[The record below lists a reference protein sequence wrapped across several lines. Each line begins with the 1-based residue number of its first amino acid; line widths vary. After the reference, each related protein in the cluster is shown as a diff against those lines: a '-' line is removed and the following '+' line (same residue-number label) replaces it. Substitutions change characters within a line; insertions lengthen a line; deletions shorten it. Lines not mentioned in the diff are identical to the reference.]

1 MHQNEEPWAMAVAAD
16 ESDLFVDSDIA
27 ADASVSAAS
36 HTVDGGHTELILRLV
51 VVEIESAIVNGHMR
65 CAVDNAG
72 ACVYPYCVHHIHGIL
87 EYRGTLFGWKRKVG

>member
-27 ADASVSAAS
+27 VDASVSAAS

-87 EYRGTLFGWKRKVG
+87 EYRGTSFGWKRKVG